1 MYPSQPVAPEGSR
14 HGGHPMMHGSA
25 PGQPPRPGNAG
36 QYSSGQNPSKYNAL
50 ASFVTYVKA
59 IENLDRHRFPD
70 EYAEHSDRIKE
81 LRPFLK
87 AHGIL
92 DVMAVKNPEVAAL
105 LGV

>member
-1 MYPSQPVAPEGSR
+1 
-14 HGGHPMMHGSA
+14 MM
-25 PGQPPRPGNAG
+25 PRGPQTTGPR
-36 QYSSGQNPSKYNAL
+36 SDAL

-59 IENLDRHRFPD
+59 LESLDRRKFPD
-70 EYAEHSDRIKE
+70 EYAEHADRIKE

-92 DVMAVKNPEVAAL
+92 DVMQIKNPEVATL